1 MKKKSIIFSILKSN
15 LLANFIII
23 FQVFIMLFN
32 ILPNLNELQENNRYI
47 KIANNSDLKNSLY
60 YMNEEII
67 QYRTA
72 DNKKSVTNIPVLR
85 KNKKRVRELAKRSG
99 IVKSITPDRIMDG
112 YWINNILTDY
122 YIYDQSTMSIL
133 KPYLI
138 EGQLPKT
145 TSDKYIEVAVLD
157 RIYGKR
163 YKVGDTV
170 KLKNERGEIE
180 AKVSG
185 KIRGDFID
193 SVIFTSVS
201 NSKIPVSDLF
211 YGISK
216 ENLKNYFVLFTDD
229 NNIISKINY
238 PEDFYTFQGQ
248 LLIYFKD
255 GVTKSQIKEFTD
267 KIDKENLGY
276 FITVDE
282 MVKEQEKIN
291 SIRMATRLEYF
302 IMLIFVVIIALVSIS
317 FYVQK
322 NIRKQLRIYL
332 INGASKFD
340 ILQIFTMYFSI
351 IYLFSIGV
359 YKLFV
364 FIGKMN
370 VIPNTIIFSDVFYD
384 YDISLNNFIIISIIF
399 ILISIVVSYLP
410 IRAIDKNKYIEDIKV
425 R

>member
-1 MKKKSIIFSILKSN
+1 MKKTSIIFSILKNN

-23 FQVFIMLFN
+23 FQVFIILFN
-32 ILPNLNELQENNRYI
+32 ILPNLNELQENNSYI

-72 DNKKSVTNIPVLR
+72 DSKKSVTNIPVLR
-85 KNKKRVRELAKRSG
+85 KNKNRVKEIAKKSD

-112 YWINNILTDY
+112 YWIDNIYVDY
-122 YIYDQSTMSIL
+122 FSYDQSTLQIL
-133 KPYLI
+133 EPYLI
-138 EGQLPKT
+138 EGKLPET

-193 SVIFTSVS
+193 SVFFTSVS

-211 YGISK
+211 SGIARK
-216 ENLKNYFVLFTDD
+216 YVKNYFVLFTDD
-229 NNIISKINY
+229 NNIIKKINY

-248 LLIYFKD
+248 LLIYFKE

-282 MVKEQEKIN
+282 MIKEQEKIN
-291 SIRMATRLEYF
+291 SVRMATRLEYF

-340 ILQIFTMYFSI
+340 ILHIFTLYFSV
-351 IYLFSIGV
+351 IYLLAIGV
-359 YKLFV
+359 YKIFV

-370 VIPNTIIFSDVFYD
+370 VIPDTIIFSDVFYD

-410 IRAIDKNKYIEDIKV
+410 IKAIDKNKYIEDIKV